1 MKETEPKEGSRERR
15 KREKTD
21 AEAARAASDDPFAD
35 MDLAGLYETEK
46 GQAKAERLKKE
57 ALAYDVPATLE
68 AVKEARGENIYKVR
82 FIEQL
87 KAMSGE
93 TEYDDGDYEKWAA
106 LTKRE
111 QKNRSD
117 QAASRALSFDPHDTV
132 DEDPLEVN
140 FDPEHVAKLVK
151 KHSRFDELMQTRG
164 VREAMEGYESIEQAT
179 AYPKD
184 LYNIVR
190 ALEKAQRKTPK
201 PTTPPTGSPTAAL
214 SPGGVTVP
222 GRTRG
227 LFPRVIKRRSG
238 AVATSPDAGP
248 PEAAQEL
255 T

>member
-1 MKETEPKEGSRERR
+1 M
-15 KREKTD
+15 
-21 AEAARAASDDPFAD
+21 
-35 MDLAGLYETEK
+35 
-46 GQAKAERLKKE
+46 
-57 ALAYDVPATLE
+57 
-68 AVKEARGENIYKVR
+68 
-82 FIEQL
+82 
-87 KAMSGE
+87 
-93 TEYDDGDYEKWAA
+93 
-106 LTKRE
+106 
-111 QKNRSD
+111 
-117 QAASRALSFDPHDTV
+117 